1 MLADKTGC
9 SRVAGLTRGCDAENA
24 VDAIDIL
31 LTTALFAGLLRNL
44 FGDSASFTAPN
55 ALALAIMKDT
65 RATGMGEW
73 IGSIEVGKQAELAD
87 GLCLQLIWVIHGRL
101 VLYV

>member
-1 MLADKTGC
+1 
-9 SRVAGLTRGCDAENA
+9 VAGLTRGCDAGNA

-55 ALALAIMKDT
+55 ALATIKDT

-73 IGSIEVGKQAELAD
+73 IGSIEVGKQAELAG
-87 GLCLQLIWVIHGRL
+87 GLCL
-101 VLYV
+101 